1 MRRAGSDPP
10 SPPSALSPVPPP
22 IQRDRR
28 TPTTRRQRPVVMSHP
43 LLLLLAA
50 GITASSTTHA
60 FILPRAPSNACP
72 RRGVCCDIGSI
83 GSSSSILEGI
93 SSPHPWHGPPSH
105 RSKGACHAARFN
117 SLSQA
122 MSKASKRLY
131 IKFRV
136 NVLDKCSLTALRGG
150 RGRLGRAGI
159 PHDEVTFRRRG
170 PDRELTSIPQA
181 ERYSSGDWLH
191 NIYNLP
197 GTCVLTLSFHLLS
210 ASFLSSRSRAVH
222 SHLPSLHTS
231 LSSLPSPGSQVF
243 QRIKGVVILNM
254 IWALLV
260 TAVGTYLNLQAIPSK
275 VHTLL
280 GSSLGLLLVFRT
292 NASYARY
299 WEGRALWEKLHSK
312 TRDLARM
319 ISVYEDCLSTEKV
332 TSVAR
337 LICAY
342 PLVLREHLSGETH
355 KSDLIRLLGPA
366 LSDTM
371 DCSVNKPLWVCNR
384 LALLFR
390 GVPESMNF
398 SSRERLVLI
407 GLVNDLSSIIGSC
420 ERLVQTPVPLSYAR
434 HTSRFLTL
442 YLWSLPMVLVSDL
455 APVPLVLVTG
465 LCTWALFGILE
476 IGLLIEDPFQ
486 RVLKTSWTG
495 VIAESVM

>member
-1 MRRAGSDPP
+1 
-10 SPPSALSPVPPP
+10 
-22 IQRDRR
+22 
-28 TPTTRRQRPVVMSHP
+28 MSNP

-50 GITASSTTHA
+50 GITASSTTYA
-60 FILPRAPSNACP
+60 FIFPRVPNNAYP
-72 RRGVCCDIGSI
+72 KRDGYCDIG
-83 GSSSSILEGI
+83 GYSSSTSILVGI
-93 SSPHPWHGPPSH
+93 SSPQPSH
-105 RSKGACHAARFN
+105 RSKGACHAARLG
-117 SLSQA
+117 SLSHA
-122 MSKASKRLY
+122 MGKARKRLY

-136 NVLDKCSLTALRGG
+136 NVLKKFSLTALRGG

-197 GTCVLTLSFHLLS
+197 G
-210 ASFLSSRSRAVH
+210 
-222 SHLPSLHTS
+222 
-231 LSSLPSPGSQVF
+231 SQVF
-243 QRIKGVVILNM
+243 QRIKGVIILNM

-342 PLVLREHLSGETH
+342 PLVLREHLTGETH

-390 GVPESMNF
+390 GVPESINF

-455 APVPLVLVTG
+455 APVSLVLVTG

-495 VIAESVM
+495 VIAETVMRDVQWNIAENRGSSSGASSREPPYSAGTAATTAAASAVAAARFNGM